1 MTAYTLTVARTRA
14 RTHHL
19 DDDGTRWSDTETDQ
33 ALEAA
38 LSACMDEYVAAG
50 GRHWATD
57 TGDVTTT
64 SGAYDIS
71 SLNPLEVHGVSLKRN
86 SLYYP
91 LSRQESTEVRRENT
105 ETGLTVR
112 VWYTP
117 TFAFPTTASNNLI
130 GDSVSPPE
138 WRAFD
143 EWVCCRAALIM
154 APKDDERLASLERV
168 EVMLREAVMSR
179 ITQTRSRL
187 PSPPRSSWSRWYAW
201 TWDPRNQT
209 VKLGDRFTWGWI

>member
-1 MTAYTLTVARTRA
+1 MAAYTLAVARTRA

-19 DDDGTRWSDTETDQ
+19 DDDGTRWSDTETDE
-33 ALEAA
+33 ALKAA
-38 LSACMDEYVAAG
+38 LSACMNEYVSAG

-71 SLNPLEVHGVSLKRN
+71 SLNPLEIHGVSLKRN

-91 LSRQESTEVRRENT
+91 LSRQESTETRRESSSSD
-105 ETGLTVR
+105 LTIR
-112 VWYTP
+112 VWFTP
-117 TFAFPTTASNNLI
+117 NFAFPTSTSEALI
-130 GDSVSPPE
+130 GDTIDPPE
-138 WRAFD
+138 WPAFD

-168 EVMLREAVMSR
+168 EGLLRESVLAAVTR
-179 ITQTRSRL
+179 TRSRL

-201 TWDPRNQT
+201 TWDPRDQEI
-209 VKLGDRFTWGWI
+209 KLGDRYTWGWI